1 MSLRAS
7 APHGISSFL
16 QLVRVR
22 ERRLGRSCKD
32 SKSFHTWASLQ
43 ATLSNTRRLWAEEVV
58 LERTGGGWGWLWWAF
73 LIVARAPWWT
83 GWSPPLSV
91 HTLPGTT
98 QLCKTVEQFWQP
110 MMSRLVP
117 LFSLMRL
124 LIDQVEFC
132 DTPGV
137 VSQEMVEK
145 FKLKSEVVV
154 GGLIQFIFAH
164 LLPA

>member
-1 MSLRAS
+1 
-7 APHGISSFL
+7 
-16 QLVRVR
+16 
-22 ERRLGRSCKD
+22 
-32 SKSFHTWASLQ
+32 
-43 ATLSNTRRLWAEEVV
+43 
-58 LERTGGGWGWLWWAF
+58 
-73 LIVARAPWWT
+73 
-83 GWSPPLSV
+83 
-91 HTLPGTT
+91 
-98 QLCKTVEQFWQP
+98 